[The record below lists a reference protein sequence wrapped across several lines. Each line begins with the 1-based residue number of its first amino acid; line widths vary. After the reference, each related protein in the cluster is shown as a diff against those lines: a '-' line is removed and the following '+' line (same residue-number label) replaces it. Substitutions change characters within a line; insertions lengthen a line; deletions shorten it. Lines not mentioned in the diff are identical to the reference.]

1 LKFQDD
7 FLKQEVQKS
16 IDQIKVP
23 ESIFTFAK
31 ELPYQ
36 IEEQAK
42 PKLLRNSKWKKWLTI
57 AAASATIGIS
67 TGAYLSPTF
76 ASYIKS
82 FFVRPDLD
90 QGLQTAA
97 KEGFSEKKEYSVTDN
112 GITLKVKEV
121 MADTNRL
128 ILTYSLE
135 NENGE
140 FIDPTVLFESE
151 ERALGITEYFVKD
164 LNAFY
169 ITDEDGDIV
178 SRSTNY
184 GTKKER
190 FVTQYI
196 HRVFP
201 HHPYA
206 DLMFELNHSAVDSK
220 QLFANITIN
229 KIGSTEGKWNLKV
242 PVHIEKSMMAT
253 KTLPVNKQYVT
264 REGLA
269 VTLKNIVYSP
279 TLTSLNFETRWT
291 EKGKQWMEGHP
302 EYFIPGVGY
311 SYHGLLYDI
320 VDSKGNVVAT
330 TLPKGID
337 HDSKRPVLSETNQL
351 SPRQTEKVDWRDS
364 FIPLPKG
371 EKLTLVFRGIER
383 VEYPNKSITFYPAK
397 LNEQPVSFDYK
408 GNSFTIQNFR
418 LETNKDG
425 KRVGILEIE
434 ERVPLAGGGFELSD
448 EHGNIFTINTKDT
461 SRVSIIGYDK
471 QTMTYH
477 VKRELEI
484 EGIEQMPKQLTLT
497 LKTATVLYKDENWKV
512 PIPSPSEK

>member
-1 LKFQDD
+1 MNFQDD
-7 FLKQEVQKS
+7 FFKREVQKS
-16 IDQIKVP
+16 IDEIKVP

-31 ELPYQ
+31 ELPYKM
-36 IEEQAK
+36 EEHAK
-42 PKLLRNSKWKKWLTI
+42 PKLPRKSKWKKWLTI
-57 AAASATIGIS
+57 AAASVTIGIS
-67 TGAYLSPTF
+67 AGAYLSPTF
-76 ASYIKS
+76 AAYIKS

-90 QGLQTAA
+90 EGLQTAA

-140 FIDPTVLFESE
+140 FIDPTILFESE
-151 ERALGITEYFVKD
+151 QWAPGRTEYFVKD

-169 ITDEDGDIV
+169 ITDKDGDIV

-184 GTKKER
+184 GTKKGR
-190 FVTQYI
+190 FVTQHI

-229 KIGSTEGKWNLKV
+229 KIGSIEGKWNLKV

-253 KTLPVNKQYVT
+253 KTLPVDKQYVT

-269 VTLKNIVYSP
+269 VTFKNVVYSP
-279 TLTSLNFETRWT
+279 TLTSLNFETKWT
-291 EKGKQWMEGHP
+291 EKGKQLIESHREYGGMEKSFHR
-302 EYFIPGVGY
+302 
-311 SYHGLLYDI
+311 LLYDI
-320 VDSKGNVVAT
+320 IDSKGNIVAT
-330 TLPKGID
+330 TFPKKLDYNSTGL
-337 HDSKRPVLSETNQL
+337 VFSEHNQV
-351 SPRQTEKVDWRDS
+351 SSQQTETIHWRNS

-371 EKLTLVFRGIER
+371 EKLTFVFRGIER
-383 VEYPNKSITFYPAK
+383 MEYPNKSITFHPTK
-397 LNEQPVSFDYK
+397 LNEKPVSLDYK
-408 GNSFTIQNFR
+408 GNLLTIQNFK

-434 ERVPLAGGGFELSD
+434 ERIPLGGVSYELSD
-448 EHGNIFTINTKDT
+448 EKGNILEINYKSSSSVFTID
-461 SRVSIIGYDK
+461 YDEHS
-471 QTMTYH
+471 MTYR
-477 VKRELEI
+477 VKNKLEI